1 MDIRLQEII
10 LSLSTILL
18 AVLAI
23 AIYIYLGGGAIFY
36 IVAVFTALIGFIT
49 LRTISKDDA
58 EYASAA
64 HERAKAAARQ
74 TSDKNAQSPK
84 RGRKVRKDAK

>member
-1 MDIRLQEII
+1 MDIRLREII

-23 AIYIYLGGGAIFY
+23 AIYIYLGGDAIFY
-36 IVAVFTALIGFIT
+36 LVATSTALMGVIT

-58 EYASAA
+58 EYALAA

-74 TSDKNAQSPK
+74 TSDKKAQNPK
-84 RGRKVRKDAK
+84 PGRKVRKNAK